1 MFHYLIASANSS
13 VFCSILVGTVEH
25 LLKLSDEYDVKLIR
39 DACKTFVTDQP
50 ITRENVMQLL
60 SIADMCGL
68 EDVRRGCNNFLKD
81 LKLKTLSE
89 TVHLDDLDLKE
100 VRHFL
105 EQRIERLETF
115 LHVLHPQFMGLL
127 DFLSYLLCE
136 AHRKGSSP
144 WCEKHVNAGLMFRQD
159 CEDCCSMLDA
169 LIKDNSYKRDTTHSP
184 GGTFLNH
191 SLPSV
196 IKDFEKLTQG

>member
-13 VFCSILVGTVEH
+13 VFCSILVGNVEH
-25 LLKLSDEYDVKLIR
+25 LLKLSDEYDVKFIR
-39 DACKTFVTDQP
+39 DGCKTFVRQS
-50 ITRENVMQLL
+50 ITLKNVMKLL
-60 SIADMCGL
+60 SFAELYGL
-68 EDVRRGCNNFLKD
+68 GDVNQICNDFLKD

-115 LHVLHPQFMGLL
+115 LDKLHPQFMGLL

-136 AHRKGSSP
+136 ADRKGSW
-144 WCEKHVNAGLMFRQD
+144 WCEKHVNAGRMFRQD
-159 CEDCCSMLDA
+159 CKDCRSMLEA
-169 LIKDNSYKRDTTHSP
+169 LMLKSYKRYTTDSP
-184 GGTFLNH
+184 GGTFLKH